1 VSRLATLRTGMGR
14 WTWAAAVAVGASL
27 VAAGPASAGT
37 YDVVSC
43 GAPGAGGVNRAWQV
57 APDFT
62 DAYWN
67 ITTSCPSL
75 GAYSEPNRNV
85 VAPYF
90 TGAGFQLDAPPGAI
104 LDRMVIWRHGYRF
117 NNELLVQGY
126 RRDATVIGGPLGGET
141 CTVQPGQTHCEFGA
155 PGAMSAASRVE
166 RDLET
171 TRVLYSAACAV
182 EAGCRTAGA
191 DNDFPLAGLSIS
203 GSVVTVRDEAI
214 PALTAGG
221 DLLAGG
227 WITTD
232 APLSFGATDPVG
244 IRQARVLV
252 DGAPVHTVEPGC
264 DYHLMAPC
272 GQVAERA
279 VALGAGLPDGVHTVS
294 VEATDTA
301 GNVARTDHQ
310 VSADRL
316 PPAIA
321 FAPSAGRGRR
331 VVVDA
336 PDPGSGTV
344 AGTIEVRRRGRFRAL
359 RTTLRGGRLI
369 ARMRGSRAGRT
380 FRATA
385 TDGLGRTAQI
395 VGAPVRLSAG
405 FGPRMR
411 EGINGG
417 PRGRPVVRGRLRA
430 WRGRALAGQPIAV
443 LTRLRVDG
451 AAEEVAA
458 TASTGPG
465 GRFRVRLPAGAS
477 RAVRVVSAGNGGLQ
491 AGLRRLRYRVP
502 WSSTLRVRRSAI
514 PRGGR
519 LHLSGR
525 LRLRGFTLPPSGTRV
540 EMQAYERGRWRVF
553 ATTRTRG
560 KRAKWRASYRFG
572 GGTGSFRIR
581 VRIPHNGVVPLERG
595 YSRSVTVRVG

>member
-1 VSRLATLRTGMGR
+1 MGR
-14 WTWAAAVAVGASL
+14 NLWAAAIAVSWML
-27 VAAGPASAGT
+27 SAAAPASGGT

-57 APDFT
+57 APDFN

-67 ITTSCPSL
+67 ITPSCPSL
-75 GAYSEPNRNV
+75 GAYSEPNRNT

-90 TGAGFQLDAPPGAI
+90 TGAGFQLDAPSGAI

-117 NNELLVQGY
+117 NNDLLVQGY
-126 RRDATVIGGPLGGET
+126 RGDATVIGGPLGGET
-141 CTVQPGQTHCEFGA
+141 CTVQAGQTHCEFGA
-155 PGAMSAASRVE
+155 AQAMSAASRVE

-171 TRVLYSAACAV
+171 NRVLYSAACAAP
-182 EAGCRTAGA
+182 AGCPTAGA

-203 GSVVTVRDEAI
+203 GSVVTVRDDAA
-214 PALTAGG
+214 PALTARGE
-221 DLLAGG
+221 LLAGG

-232 APLSFGATDPVG
+232 APISFGASDPVG
-244 IRQARVLV
+244 VRQARVLV
-252 DGAPVHTVEPGC
+252 DGAPVHVVEPPC

-272 GQVAERA
+272 GQVGERS
-279 VALGAGLPDGVHTVS
+279 VALGAGLPDGAHTVS

-301 GNVARTDHQ
+301 GNLARTDNH

-331 VVVDA
+331 VAVDA
-336 PDPGSGTV
+336 PDAGSGTV
-344 AGTIEVRRRGRFRAL
+344 GGTIEVRRRGVFRAL
-359 RTTLRGGRLI
+359 RTTLRGGRLV

-380 FRATA
+380 FRASA
-385 TDGLGRTAQI
+385 VDGLGRTAQI
-395 VGAPVRLSAG
+395 VGAPVRLRAG
-405 FGPRMR
+405 IGPRMR
-411 EGINGG
+411 EGVNGG

-430 WRGRALAGQPIAV
+430 WRGGPLAGQPVTV

-458 TASTGPG
+458 TATTGRR

-502 WSSTLRVRRSAI
+502 WSSTLRARRLAI

-540 EMQAYERGRWRVF
+540 EMQAFERGRWRVF

-560 KRAKWRASYRFG
+560 RRASWRASYRFG

-595 YSRSVTVRVG
+595 YSRTVTVRVG